1 MRSIQSR
8 LNVNFIAVTLILF
21 SLFWVGQSWF
31 LRQMAYD
38 FVATRLT
45 SDAYTILRAVEMDI
59 GAGWRINVDNTSSVY
74 QQPMSGHYF
83 QVSVDGKWFYSRSLW
98 DGQIAVDEGQNTG
111 QKNIRMLDLWDGQIP
126 VDKGQDIGQENIQL
140 IQQDHK
146 PTLVYSKTFMKQGRE
161 IQVVL
166 AEDISRIEESLSQ
179 LGWLMAGLG
188 TIGLIT
194 LLALQIFI
202 IRRGLSSLSEVKQD
216 ISRLKAG
223 DIRQLSPTNTTEIE
237 PLVTEINYLVQNM
250 ELRLQRSRNAVGN
263 LAHAA
268 KTPLTVIDR
277 HIDTLLEQEIP
288 QGQSIKEQSSRLRE
302 MIERELTRARIAGA
316 ALPGQRI
323 YVGEELEKLIR
334 TLKAIYREKALVFD
348 LDISAKSYFPGERDD
363 LVELMGNLLDNAC
376 KWAQSQ
382 IRIKAHMD
390 DHCLE
395 LVVEDDGPGI
405 APEARERLMNRG
417 ERLDESTSGHGLG
430 MNIMTEI
437 VRQYQGRFM
446 LGSSANLG
454 GLEVQVMLPRRADLE
469 LPE

>member
-21 SLFWVGQSWF
+21 TLFGVGQSWF

-38 FVATRLT
+38 FVASRLT
-45 SDAYTILRAVEMDI
+45 SDGYSVLRAVEMDI
-59 GAGWRINVDNTSSVY
+59 GSGWRINVDNTSSVY
-74 QQPMSGHYF
+74 QQPMSGHYY
-83 QVSVDGKWFYSRSLW
+83 QVSVDGQWFYSRSLW
-98 DGQIAVDEGQNTG
+98 DG
-111 QKNIRMLDLWDGQIP
+111 KIP
-126 VDKGQDIGQENIQL
+126 VDEGQDIGQENIRL
-140 IQQDHK
+140 IEKDDK

-166 AEDISRIEESLSQ
+166 AEDISRIEESLNQ
-179 LGWLMAGLG
+179 LGWLLAGLG
-188 TIGLIT
+188 FVGLII

-202 IRRGLSSLSEVKQD
+202 IRRGLHSLTEVKQE

-223 DIRQLSPTNTTEIE
+223 DIRQLSPTNTREIE

-277 HIDTLLEQEIP
+277 HIDTLLEQHIP
-288 QGQSIKEQSSRLRE
+288 QGQSIREQSARLRE

-316 ALPGQRI
+316 AMPGQRI
-323 YVGEELEKLIR
+323 YIGEELEKLIR

-363 LVELMGNLLDNAC
+363 LVELMGNLLDNAS
-376 KWAQSQ
+376 KWAQGQ

-390 DHCLE
+390 AHCLE
-395 LVVEDDGPGI
+395 LIVEDDGPGI

-430 MNIMTEI
+430 MSIIAEI
-437 VRQYQGRFM
+437 VRQYQGRFI
-446 LGSSANLG
+446 LGSSATLG

-469 LPE
+469 LTE

>member
-1 MRSIQSR
+1 LRSIQSR
-8 LNVNFIAVTLILF
+8 LNVNFIVVTLILF

-38 FVATRLT
+38 FVAARLT
-45 SDAYTILRAVEMDI
+45 SDAYSVLRAVEMDI
-59 GAGWRINVDNTSSVY
+59 GSGWRINVDNTSSVY
-74 QQPMSGHYF
+74 QQPMSGHYY
-83 QVSVDGKWFYSRSLW
+83 QVAVDGKWFFSRSLW
-98 DGQIAVDEGQNTG
+98 DGQIPAAA
-111 QKNIRMLDLWDGQIP
+111 
-126 VDKGQDIGQENIQL
+126 GQDIGQENIRL
-140 IQQDHK
+140 IQQDDK

-166 AEDISRIEESLSQ
+166 AEDISRIDKSLTQ
-179 LGWLMAGLG
+179 LGWLLAGLG
-188 TIGLIT
+188 VIGLII

-202 IRRGLSSLSEVKQD
+202 IRRGLSSLTEVKQD

-223 DIRQLSPTNTTEIE
+223 DIRQLSPTNTREIE

-277 HIDTLLEQEIP
+277 HIDTLLEQGVT
-288 QGQSIKEQSSRLRE
+288 QGQGIKEQSQRLRQ
-302 MIERELTRARIAGA
+302 MIDRELTRARIAGA

-334 TLKAIYREKALVFD
+334 TLKAIYREKALVFN

-363 LVELMGNLLDNAC
+363 LVELLGNLLDNAS

-382 IRIKAHMD
+382 ICITAHMD
-390 DHCLE
+390 EHCLE
-395 LVVEDDGPGI
+395 LTIEDDGPGV
-405 APEARERLMNRG
+405 PEEARERLMNRG

-430 MNIMTEI
+430 MSIINEI
-437 VRQYQGRFM
+437 VRQYQGRII
-446 LGSSANLG
+446 LESSAQLG
-454 GLEVQVMLPRRADLE
+454 GLKVMVMLPRRADLE
-469 LPE
+469 LAVQN

>member
-1 MRSIQSR
+1 MKSIQSR
-8 LNVNFIAVTLILF
+8 LNINFIAVTLILF
-21 SLFWVGQSWF
+21 TLFWVGQSWF

-38 FVATRLT
+38 FVANRLS
-45 SDAYTILRAVEMDI
+45 SDAYTVLRAVEMDI
-59 GAGWRINVDNTSSVY
+59 GDGWRINADNTSSVY

-83 QVSVDGKWFYSRSLW
+83 QVSVDGKWFFSRSLW
-98 DGQIAVDEGQNTG
+98 DGQIPTKAG
-111 QKNIRMLDLWDGQIP
+111 L
-126 VDKGQDIGQENIQL
+126 DIGQENIRL
-140 IQQDHK
+140 IQQNDK
-146 PTLVYSKTFMKQGRE
+146 PTLVYAKTFMKQGRE
-161 IQVVL
+161 IQVIL
-166 AEDISRIEESLSQ
+166 AEDISRIEESLAQ
-179 LGWLMAGLG
+179 LGWLLAGLG
-188 TIGLIT
+188 IVGLII

-202 IRRGLSSLSEVKQD
+202 IRRGLASLTEVKED
-216 ISRLKAG
+216 ILRLKTG
-223 DIRQLSPTNTTEIE
+223 DIRQLSPSNTTEIE

-277 HIDTLLEQEIP
+277 HIDTLLEE
-288 QGQSIKEQSSRLRE
+288 GVAEGSSIKEQSQRLRE

-323 YVGEELEKLIR
+323 YIGEELEKLTR
-334 TLKAIYREKALVFD
+334 TLKAIYREKALVFE

-363 LVELMGNLLDNAC
+363 LVELMGNLLDNAS
-376 KWAQSQ
+376 KWATSQ

-405 APEARERLMNRG
+405 AADKREQLMNRG

-430 MNIMTEI
+430 MSIISEI
-437 VRQYQGRFM
+437 VRQYQGRFT
-446 LGSSANLG
+446 LGSSAQLG
-454 GLEVQVMLPRRADLE
+454 GLEVQVMLPRQVNLQLQA
-469 LPE
+469 

>member
-1 MRSIQSR
+1 MRSIHSR
-8 LNVNFIAVTLILF
+8 LIVNFIAVTLILF
-21 SLFWVGQSWF
+21 SLFWVGQNWF
-31 LRQMAYD
+31 LRQMAYE
-38 FVATRLT
+38 FVADRRT
-45 SDAYTILRAVEMDI
+45 SDAYSVLRAVEMDI

-74 QQPMSGHYF
+74 QQPMSGHYY
-83 QVSVDGKWFYSRSLW
+83 QVAVDGKWFFSRSLW
-98 DGQIAVDEGQNTG
+98 DS
-111 QKNIRMLDLWDGQIP
+111 QIP
-126 VDKGQDIGQENIQL
+126 AETGQDIGQENIHL
-140 IQQDHK
+140 ILQNNK
-146 PTLVYSKTFMKQGRE
+146 PALVYSKTFMKQGRE

-188 TIGLIT
+188 LIGLII
-194 LLALQIFI
+194 LLTLQIFI
-202 IRRGLSSLSEVKQD
+202 IRRGLSSLKEVKQD
-216 ISRLKAG
+216 ISRLKSG
-223 DIRQLSPTNTTEIE
+223 DIRQLSPTNTREIE

-277 HIDTLLEQEIP
+277 HIDTLLEQGVP
-288 QGQSIKEQSSRLRE
+288 QGQGIKEESRRLRE

-363 LVELMGNLLDNAC
+363 LVELLGNLLDNAS
-376 KWAQSQ
+376 KWAESQ

-390 DHCLE
+390 EHCLE
-395 LVVEDDGPGI
+395 LIVEDDGPGVP
-405 APEARERLMNRG
+405 AEARERLMNRG
-417 ERLDESTSGHGLG
+417 ERLDETTSGHGLG
-430 MNIMTEI
+430 MSIINEI
-437 VRQYQGRFM
+437 VRQYQGRIM
-446 LGSSANLG
+446 LDSSESLG
-454 GLEVQVMLPRRADLE
+454 GLKVVVMLPRRADLE
-469 LPE
+469 LAKQN

>member
-38 FVATRLT
+38 FVAARLT
-45 SDAYTILRAVEMDI
+45 SDAYTVLRAVEMDI

-74 QQPMSGHYF
+74 QQPMSGHYY

-98 DGQIAVDEGQNTG
+98 DGQI
-111 QKNIRMLDLWDGQIP
+111 P
-126 VDKGQDIGQENIQL
+126 VEEGQDIGQENIRL

-166 AEDISRIEESLSQ
+166 AEDISRIEQSLSQ
-179 LGWLMAGLG
+179 LGWLLAGLG
-188 TIGLIT
+188 LVGLII

-202 IRRGLSSLSEVKQD
+202 IRRGLCSLTEVKQD

-277 HIDTLLEQEIP
+277 HIDTLLEQNNP
-288 QGQSIKEQSSRLRE
+288 QGQPIKEQSARLRE

-363 LVELMGNLLDNAC
+363 LVELMGNLLDNAS

-382 IRIKAHMD
+382 IRIKALMD

-430 MNIMTEI
+430 MSIIAEI

>member
-8 LNVNFIAVTLILF
+8 LNVNFIAVTLLLF
-21 SLFWVGQSWF
+21 TLFWVGQSWF

-38 FVATRLT
+38 FVAARLT
-45 SDAYTILRAVEMDI
+45 SDAYTVLRAVEMDI

-74 QQPMSGHYF
+74 QQPMSGHYY

-98 DGQIAVDEGQNTG
+98 DGQI
-111 QKNIRMLDLWDGQIP
+111 P
-126 VDKGQDIGQENIQL
+126 VEQGQDIGQENIRL

-179 LGWLMAGLG
+179 LGWLMVGLG
-188 TIGLIT
+188 IIGLII

-202 IRRGLSSLSEVKQD
+202 IRRGLSSLTEVRQD

-223 DIRQLSPTNTTEIE
+223 DIRQLSPTNTAEIE

-288 QGQSIKEQSSRLRE
+288 QGQSIREQSSRLRE

-348 LDISAKSYFPGERDD
+348 LDISATSYFPGERDD
-363 LVELMGNLLDNAC
+363 LVELMGNLLDNAS

-405 APEARERLMNRG
+405 VPEARERLMSRG

-430 MNIMTEI
+430 MSIIVEI

-446 LGSSANLG
+446 LGSSARLG